1 MTSRT
6 RPIVSRRERPAK
18 PALTREGIV
27 AAAVQVMQAEG
38 LDRVTMRRLA
48 LELDTGAASLYVY
61 VRNTAELHA
70 AMLEQLLGQVDLSPV
85 TAAGDW
91 RDRLIEILTSYTII
105 PFSQPG
111 LAQSVLVTRPSGP
124 AYLSLAEAVLALLAS
139 GGVPPARAAWAVDL
153 LLHFATSTAA
163 EQGTRHRAA
172 EADDEQEMLAAA
184 LRDAPAETFPQIAAL
199 SAELMS
205 GAGPDRLSW
214 GFRVLISGITQ
225 TPRPEE
231 PEPRESREPPGALP
245 RRCPGLPAFVARKRD
260 QDTPAPSA
268 SRSGCAGPAGTR

>member
-1 MTSRT
+1 MAPRT

-27 AAAVQVMQAEG
+27 AAAVAVMQAEG

-48 LELDTGAASLYVY
+48 QELDTGAASLYVY

-85 TAAGDW
+85 TAPGDW
-91 RDRLIEILTSYTII
+91 RDRLIEVLSSYVIIL
-105 PFSQPG
+105 FEQPG

-124 AYLSLAEAVLALLAS
+124 AYLSLAEGILALLSA

-153 LLHFATSTAA
+153 LLHVATSTAA

-172 EADDEQEMLAAA
+172 DADDEEEALAAA
-184 LRDAPAETFPQIAAL
+184 LREAPAETFPHIAAL
-199 SAELMS
+199 STELVS
-205 GAGPDRLSW
+205 GAGPDRLTW
-214 GFRVLISGITQ
+214 GFRVLINGIVQ

-231 PEPRESREPPGALP
+231 P
-245 RRCPGLPAFVARKRD
+245 
-260 QDTPAPSA
+260 
-268 SRSGCAGPAGTR
+268 GT